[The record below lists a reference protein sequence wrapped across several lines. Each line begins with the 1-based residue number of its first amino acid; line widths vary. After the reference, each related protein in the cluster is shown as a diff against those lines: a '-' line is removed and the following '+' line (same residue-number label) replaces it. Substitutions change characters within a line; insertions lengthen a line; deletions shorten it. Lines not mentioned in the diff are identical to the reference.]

1 MPREADIAEE
11 LGITP
16 LDVAA
21 LVLADELDDEAVE
34 RLLGFLYESEQ
45 EFLAEE
51 WRGDDAVRE
60 EFAAEMAEERAFLA
74 ELGGVDPLHPQLP
87 KDEGEPPVPS
97 DFDIYFKFAYLR
109 AMHVRR
115 GRADKDEMGKLLAA
129 YGFDGRDDAVAAH
142 MAACVTH
149 FHLQCLTGGVLPTP
163 IGSIGLKQT
172 MVLQLRQSSAPW
184 FEGLMRRWQGH
195 PVSDATGEM
204 GGARFLDR
212 IRSRS

>member
-1 MPREADIAEE
+1 MPAELRIGDE

-21 LVLADELDDEAVE
+21 LVVADDMGDDEAA
-34 RLLGFLYESEQ
+34 RLVGFLFDSEQ
-45 EFLAEE
+45 EFLAPE
-51 WRGDDAVRE
+51 WRGGDDARAD
-60 EFAAEMAEERAFLA
+60 FLAEMAEEQAFLV
-74 ELGGVDPLHPQLP
+74 ELGGVDALHPQLP
-87 KDEGEPPVPS
+87 KDEGEPPAPA

-109 AMHVRR
+109 AMHTRR
-115 GRADKDEMGKLLAA
+115 GRYDKDEMGKLLAA
-129 YGFDGRDDAVAAH
+129 YGFDDRDDAVAAR

-163 IGSIGLKQT
+163 IGSIGLRQT

-212 IRSRS
+212 FRS